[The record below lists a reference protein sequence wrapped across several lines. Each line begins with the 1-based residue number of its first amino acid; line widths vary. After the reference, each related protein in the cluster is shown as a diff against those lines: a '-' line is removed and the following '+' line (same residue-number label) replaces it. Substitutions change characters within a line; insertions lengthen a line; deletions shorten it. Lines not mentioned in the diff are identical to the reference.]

1 MGAGT
6 PGRMPTGYSDQSL
19 QSRMYAGDYEAA
31 YHQNQKGADSMD
43 YGNTRLQFGVKMIED
58 IDPGPK
64 QGQMYV
70 TTAAGK
76 RLYFTANG
84 HLLSKAPSIIAQG
97 AFYGNGPA
105 VSITGSPLN
114 PTYHM
119 FYAAGGDMH
128 SGNQW
133 TPIQIN
139 SKKDIMEAMRS
150 GNQGRDINQGK
161 YNQYYGQASINPWA
175 AVEGADIWTN
185 AMAFDRGV
193 SGVLSQ
199 VIVPIAEIGLDT
211 IVPGASWAL
220 QAVGVNKVLQ
230 KGIDS
235 LVAGSKSKGYKSSVG
250 FDPRIS
256 NVIKDPRLPGMLQQ
270 LKTQENTYISTFG
283 AQDYSQTN
291 KLAQDSPSQMITKGK
306 QLAAENQDMWIDKQG
321 QDLADMSAKLQ
332 QIVGSSTNEQQNQLF
347 QDIKTGMSRKN
358 MTNEQKINVINHFS
372 TQIQS
377 QILPLLNNLPP
388 DQPVATVSKP
398 DPVVKQQEAT
408 SSAQVGHPTLS
419 INGTDSRHPG
429 QTAVSGSVQAFVP
442 IVPM

>member
-19 QSRMYAGDYEAA
+19 QPRMYAGDYEAA
-31 YHQNQKGADSMD
+31 YHQNQTGADSMD

-139 SKKDIMEAMRS
+139 SQKDIMEAMRS
-150 GNQGRDINQGK
+150 GNYRDINQGK

-175 AVEGADIWTN
+175 AKVGADVWTN

-199 VIVPIAEIGLDT
+199 VIIPIAEMGLDT

-220 QAVGVNKVLQ
+220 QAVGANKALQ
-230 KGIDS
+230 AGIDS

-256 NVIKDPRLPGMLQQ
+256 NVIKDPRLPAMLQQ
-270 LKTQENTYISTFG
+270 LKSQESTYIARFG
-283 AQDYSQTN
+283 AQDYTQTN
-291 KLAQDSPSQMITKGK
+291 KLSQVSPSDMITKGK
-306 QLAAENQDMWIDKQG
+306 EIAADNQDMWVMKQG
-321 QDLADMSAKLQ
+321 RDLADMSVKLQ
-332 QIVGSSTNEQQNQLF
+332 QIVGSKNEQVNQLF
-347 QDIKTGMSRKN
+347 QDIKTAISRKN
-358 MTNEQKINVINHFS
+358 MTNEQKMNVINHFS

-377 QILPLLNNLPP
+377 QVLPLLNNLPA
-388 DQPVATVSKP
+388 DQPVSP
-398 DPVVKQQEAT
+398 FP
-408 SSAQVGHPTLS
+408 
-419 INGTDSRHPG
+419 N
-429 QTAVSGSVQAFVP
+429 P
-442 IVPM
+442 IHL